1 MNMSDNPHCVESLWC
16 QKYYYKL
23 SDDGKNTVCCGVNDN
38 PTRVE
43 LNPPGNR
50 KYPAIPFE
58 IPRQKYE
65 LERVESLME
74 QAYARGVLD
83 RANEIGKLMKMLIA
97 L

>member
-1 MNMSDNPHCVESLWC
+1 MNMDTNKHCVENLWC

-23 SDDGKNTVCCGVNDN
+23 SDNGQNMVCCGVNDD

-50 KYPAIPFE
+50 KYPSIPFE

-74 QAYARGVLD
+74 QAYRRGELD
-83 RANEIGKLMKMLIA
+83 RANATGKMLKALIA